1 MKPMLKRLFWG
12 LALAVLAAVLVWVNL
27 PKKDAASPGTAVGEE
42 LPDFTVQCLDGSVFH
57 LQEQQGKVVV
67 INIWA
72 TWCTPCVKELP
83 GFDKLQQEH
92 SEEVSVLAL
101 HAQPV
106 TTDVSA
112 YLADFSYQ
120 IPFAVDED
128 GRLSEALNIST
139 VLPQT
144 LIITPEGIVSYNQ
157 SGALDYEELLE
168 LVEKAKQ

>member
-1 MKPMLKRLFWG
+1 MLKRLLWTF
-12 LALAVLAAVLVWVNL
+12 ALAVLAAVLVWVNL
-27 PKKDAASPGTAVGEE
+27 PKKETASPGTAVGEA
-42 LPDFTVQCLDGSVFH
+42 LPDFTAECLDGRVFH
-57 LQEQQGKVVV
+57 LQDQRGKVVV

-72 TWCTPCVKELP
+72 TWCTPCIKELP
-83 GFDKLQQEH
+83 GFDRLKQEH

-106 TTDVSA
+106 TTDVSE
-112 YLADFSYQ
+112 YLSGFSYQ

-128 GRLSEALNIST
+128 GSLGEALNIST

-157 SGALDYEELLE
+157 SGSLDYEELLE
-168 LVEKAKQ
+168 LVTAAKQ